1 MQRWARSLDICTNDL
16 RRKFSGDAL
25 MSVKQG
31 DALMSVKQGD
41 ALTSSCVAQ
50 QERLFVVAQQGRS
63 VVLAG
68 VLVHYDHGDSNQDEC
83 DADQ

>member
-25 MSVKQG
+25 TSEE
-31 DALMSVKQGD
+31 QGD

-50 QERLFVVAQQGRS
+50 QGRWFVVAQQGRS

-68 VLVHYDHGDSNQDEC
+68 VLVHYDHGDSNQNEC

>member
-25 MSVKQG
+25 T
-31 DALMSVKQGD
+31 SVKQGD
-41 ALTSSCVAQ
+41 ALTSS
-50 QERLFVVAQQGRS
+50 FVAQQGRS

-68 VLVHYDHGDSNQDEC
+68 VLVHYDHGDSNQNEC